1 MPRQQVEGEA
11 DTPTTST
18 NTHDKDGA
26 ESLASQLGLNRIGEQ
41 LQGLVSAMADRG
53 VTVVTDRLDG
63 LTNKMS
69 GATGKTVKNMA
80 KVDHQPLSRIVS
92 MTSARLLGAGRS
104 KYRLGVLRDGH
115 TRLPLV
121 GVYGGNAG

>member
-1 MPRQQVEGEA
+1 MA
-11 DTPTTST
+11 TTST

-26 ESLASQLGLNRIGEQ
+26 ESLNRI
-41 LQGLVSAMADRG
+41 RG

-115 TRLPLV
+115 TGLPRV

>member
-1 MPRQQVEGEA
+1 M
-11 DTPTTST
+11 PTTST

-80 KVDHQPLSRIVS
+80 KVDHQPLSSICVDDIREA
-92 MTSARLLGAGRS
+92 ARGRA
-104 KYRLGVLRDGH
+104 L
-115 TRLPLV
+115 
-121 GVYGGNAG
+121 

>member
-1 MPRQQVEGEA
+1 M
-11 DTPTTST
+11 PTTST

-41 LQGLVSAMADRG
+41 LQGLVSAMADR
-53 VTVVTDRLDG
+53 VSVVTDRLDG

-104 KYRLGVLRDGH
+104 KYRLRV
-115 TRLPLV
+115 
-121 GVYGGNAG
+121 A

>member
-1 MPRQQVEGEA
+1 
-11 DTPTTST
+11 
-18 NTHDKDGA
+18 
-26 ESLASQLGLNRIGEQ
+26 
-41 LQGLVSAMADRG
+41 MADR
-53 VTVVTDRLDG
+53 VSVVTDRLDG

-104 KYRLGVLRDGH
+104 KYHRLGVLRDGH
-115 TRLPLV
+115 TGLV
-121 GVYGGNAG
+121 GVCGGNAG

>member
-1 MPRQQVEGEA
+1 MA
-11 DTPTTST
+11 TTST
-18 NTHDKDGA
+18 DTRDKDGA
-26 ESLASQLGLNRIGEQ
+26 ESLASQLGLSRLGEQ

-92 MTSARLLGAGRS
+92 MTSARLLGTGRS

-115 TRLPLV
+115 TRLPRV